1 MRGIEFIRWILYADD
16 VVMFCKSVSEAEN
29 LLHIIND
36 TCLRFGLTI
45 SFKKTKTQVFNNND
59 IADKPSLFSIGDQ
72 KIENVQEFTYLGQL
86 ITTKENACFT
96 DLRITRSIA
105 KFNELRKVLT
115 DTKINMRTRRKLLE
129 ACVRSRLTYGT
140 QALFPNEAQLQ
151 RLEAWWHQLLR
162 SMVKGGWGRRNQ
174 LEGEDDTDFSFVYLN
189 TVIEGIVKTVSLR
202 NHIYS
207 QYLQYTGHICRSENT
222 TITKKLLFAKPTRKY
237 VRDPWIKIAELLQIS
252 PEQAKRLT
260 QSRGE
265 LNERICQRFGSTP

>member
-1 MRGIEFIRWILYADD
+1 MKTVIDKYAEPLIAVYIDLTAAYDHIPRNFMFQVLSIRTGATHIVNIIKKMYEGTTASIRGMRAKFEILVGCRQGGQESPCLFNYYFDYVLRVAAHEIDKAYPEGWGISFDFEIPHWCTNREQRRHGRMRGIDIIRWILYADD

-115 DTKINMRTRRKLLE
+115 DTKVNVRTRRKLLE
-129 ACVRSRLTYGT
+129 ACVRSHLT
-140 QALFPNEAQLQ
+140 
-151 RLEAWWHQLLR
+151 
-162 SMVKGGWGRRNQ
+162 
-174 LEGEDDTDFSFVYLN
+174 
-189 TVIEGIVKTVSLR
+189 
-202 NHIYS
+202 
-207 QYLQYTGHICRSENT
+207 
-222 TITKKLLFAKPTRKY
+222 
-237 VRDPWIKIAELLQIS
+237 
-252 PEQAKRLT
+252 
-260 QSRGE
+260 
-265 LNERICQRFGSTP
+265 